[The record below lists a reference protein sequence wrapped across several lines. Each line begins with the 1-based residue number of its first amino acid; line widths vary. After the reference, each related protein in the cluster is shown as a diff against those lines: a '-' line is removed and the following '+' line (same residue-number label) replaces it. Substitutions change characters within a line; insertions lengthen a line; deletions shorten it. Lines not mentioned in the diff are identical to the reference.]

1 MAGQPST
8 SRLSTDARV
17 EATQAKYTDGVTLRT
32 SMGLKKDGHLIEGS
46 GSFNGEK
53 IVVAVIDS
61 GIELSKDI
69 EPERIVAFFDFTRN
83 GRLEAVPPYDDYG
96 HGTHVAGLIGGDG
109 SLSSDRFRGPA
120 MKVRFVGYKV
130 LDETG
135 AGYTSHVIAALDH
148 AVANRNLLGIRL
160 INLSLGHPVLE
171 RAATD
176 PLVRAVD
183 RAVAAGIVV
192 VVSAG
197 NHGTNAA
204 TGAIGYGG
212 ITVPGNAP
220 SAITVGA
227 IDIKDTV
234 ERYDDVIQPYSSR
247 GPTLFDA
254 IAKPDIAAPG
264 HRLVAPAA
272 KASTLYRSHSE
283 LRVVAQ
289 GKTRRIISG

>member
-1 MAGQPST
+1 M
-8 SRLSTDARV
+8 
-17 EATQAKYTDGVTLRT
+17 
-32 SMGLKKDGHLIEGS
+32 
-46 GSFNGEK
+46 
-53 IVVAVIDS
+53 
-61 GIELSKDI
+61 
-69 EPERIVAFFDFTRN
+69 
-83 GRLEAVPPYDDYG
+83 
-96 HGTHVAGLIGGDG
+96 
-109 SLSSDRFRGPA
+109 
-120 MKVRFVGYKV
+120 
-130 LDETG
+130 
-135 AGYTSHVIAALDH
+135 
-148 AVANRNLLGIRL
+148 
-160 INLSLGHPVLE
+160 LE

-197 NHGTNAA
+197 NHGTNPV

-227 IDIKDTV
+227 IDIKNTV

-254 IAKPDIAAPG
+254 IVKPDIAAPG

-272 KASTLYRSHSE
+272 KASSLYHSHSE

-289 GKTRRIISG
+289 GKTTRTISG